1 MLNVYVSVILQ
12 DLDFNIKY
20 GYHYFASLLTVFR
33 LIYSWAIAIYR
44 Y

>member
-1 MLNVYVSVILQ
+1 MVYVSIILQ

-20 GYHYFASLLTVFR
+20 GYHYFDSLLTVFK
-33 LIYSWAIAIYR
+33 LICSCAIAIYK